1 MPVRRSSNLLDIF
14 SEFSPQLMSNGQI
27 RMECPFRENHTDGS
41 GKMSFFVSPDINAYH
56 CFSCHSHGNLV
67 RLLTTKFGV
76 NYFDAMSMVRLTEY
90 KPEKKE
96 FDLDIMWDMNELPKE
111 FIDRGYT
118 KE

>member
-56 CFSCHSHGNLV
+56 CFAGETRVPTSEGTFLIKDLNGKSAKVLSFNG
-67 RLLTTKFGV
+67 
-76 NYFDAMSMVRLTEY
+76 
-90 KPEKKE
+90 E
-96 FDLDIMWDMNELPKE
+96 FVWRAAIMGIAINQ
-111 FIDRGYT
+111 RRC
-118 KE
+118 